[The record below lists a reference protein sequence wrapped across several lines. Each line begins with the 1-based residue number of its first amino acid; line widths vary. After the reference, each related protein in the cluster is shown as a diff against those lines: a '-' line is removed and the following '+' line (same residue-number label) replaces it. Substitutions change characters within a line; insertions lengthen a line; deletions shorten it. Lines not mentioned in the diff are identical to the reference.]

1 MVLLQKQL
9 LVNNRQRLAGTLV
22 ELAKLHGRGPDR
34 STREVTINQTDLAS
48 MVGVTRQ
55 TVNKELKAFTRD
67 GLIEVEYGRI
77 VVRDLA
83 GLSAHCA

>member
-1 MVLLQKQL
+1 
-9 LVNNRQRLAGTLV
+9 
-22 ELAKLHGRGPDR
+22 
-34 STREVTINQTDLAS
+34 